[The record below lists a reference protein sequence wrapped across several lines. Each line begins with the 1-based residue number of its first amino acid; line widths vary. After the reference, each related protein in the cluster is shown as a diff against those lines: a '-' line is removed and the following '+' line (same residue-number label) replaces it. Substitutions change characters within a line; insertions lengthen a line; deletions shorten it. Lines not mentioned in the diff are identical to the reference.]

1 MKSLHIGSHGFQEL
15 SACEMAAVDGGN
27 IIVRAVEAVVGGMV
41 RFITAV
47 ALAEPYCV
55 VPMTLGRPC
64 T

>member
-41 RFITAV
+41 RFLEA
-47 ALAEPYCV
+47 ALLAEPSCIL
-55 VPMTLGRPC
+55 PMTFNQPC